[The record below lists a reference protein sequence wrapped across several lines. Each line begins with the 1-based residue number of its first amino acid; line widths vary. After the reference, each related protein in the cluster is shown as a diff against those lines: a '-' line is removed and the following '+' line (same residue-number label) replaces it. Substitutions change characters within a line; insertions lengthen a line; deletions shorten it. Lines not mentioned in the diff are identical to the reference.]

1 MKSKQ
6 ARRALVDFPMT
17 RVALAT
23 GVELDVVD
31 IGPRDAPVLIFL
43 HGFPESHRTWRH
55 QLREFSGDFRCIAP
69 DQRGY
74 RHSSK
79 PAAVSDY
86 SFDKIAADV
95 FALADAL
102 GVGKFTVVG
111 HDWGGAVAWGVALGG
126 AGRVERCVILNAPHP
141 YLFQKAVIDD
151 PDQRAA
157 SQYIRAF
164 RDPAN
169 DALVAER
176 GLVGLL
182 AQVVKW
188 NRSPAMDD
196 AERDAMMA
204 DWKIPGAA
212 VAMLNWYRAA
222 AVQVPAMDEEP
233 QRPAFLDAP
242 FPHVTMPTLV
252 IWAMDD
258 LALRP
263 SLIEGLDTL
272 VDDYSFVPVNG
283 CGHFVTWEAPEA
295 VNAAMRGFFAARAV

>member
-1 MKSKQ
+1 MT
-6 ARRALVDFPMT
+6 DFPMT
-17 RVALAT
+17 RIALST
-23 GVELDVVD
+23 GVELDTVD

-55 QLREFSGDFRCIAP
+55 QLAEFSKDFRCIAP

-79 PAAVSDY
+79 PEGVENY

-102 GVGKFTVVG
+102 GVGHFTVVG

-126 AGRVERCVILNAPHP
+126 AGRVDRCIILNAPHP
-141 YLFQKAVIDD
+141 FLFQKAVIDD

-157 SQYIRAF
+157 SQYIRGF

-169 DALVAER
+169 DGLVAEH

-182 AQVVKW
+182 AKVVKW
-188 NRSPAMDD
+188 DRSPAMED
-196 AERDAMMA
+196 EYRDAMLA

-212 VAMLNWYRAA
+212 MAMLNWYRAA
-222 AVQVPAMDEEP
+222 AVQVPAVDEADP
-233 QRPAFLDAP
+233 PRPAFLDAS
-242 FPHVTMPTLV
+242 FPKVTMPTLV
-252 IWAMDD
+252 VWAMDD

-263 SLIEGLDTL
+263 SLIEGLG
-272 VDDYSFVPVNG
+272 DYVADYTFVPVRG
-283 CGHFVTWEAPEA
+283 CGHFVTWEAPDA
-295 VNAAMRGFFAARAV
+295 VNSAMRDFLAAKPV

>member
-1 MKSKQ
+1 MSEMTQ
-6 ARRALVDFPMT
+6 QRLALP
-17 RVALAT
+17 T
-23 GVELDVVD
+23 GVELDVTMG
-31 IGPRDAPVLIFL
+31 GPADAPALIFL

-55 QLREFSGDFRCIAP
+55 QLAEFAKDHRVIAP

-79 PAAVSDY
+79 PEGVDAY
-86 SFDKIAADV
+86 RFDRIAADV
-95 FALADAL
+95 FALADAMRIDR
-102 GVGKFTVVG
+102 FTVVG

-126 AGRVERCVILNAPHP
+126 AHRVDRCVILNAPHP

-169 DALVAER
+169 DVLIAEH

-182 AQVVKW
+182 AKVVKW
-188 NRSPAMDD
+188 SRSPAMDD
-196 AERDAMMA
+196 AYRDAMMA
-204 DWKIPGAA
+204 DWKIDGAA
-212 VAMLNWYRAA
+212 MAMINWYRAA
-222 AVQVPAMDEEP
+222 QVEVPAVDEVAV
-233 QRPAFLDAP
+233 RPAFLNAP
-242 FPHVTMPTLV
+242 FPRVTMPTLV
-252 IWAMDD
+252 VWAIDD

-272 VDDYSFVPVNG
+272 VDDYSFVPVRG

-295 VNAAMRGFFAARAV
+295 VNAAMRAFFGSKPV

>member
-1 MKSKQ
+1 MTE
-6 ARRALVDFPMT
+6 FPMT
-17 RVALAT
+17 RVALST
-23 GVELDVVD
+23 GIELDTVD
-31 IGPRDAPVLIFL
+31 IGPRDGPVLIFL

-55 QLREFSGDFRCIAP
+55 QLRAFSRDFRCIAP

-79 PAAVSDY
+79 PAGVENY

-102 GVGKFTVVG
+102 GVGHFTVVG
-111 HDWGGAVAWGVALGG
+111 HDWGGAVAWGVALHG
-126 AGRVERCVILNAPHP
+126 AGRVDRCIILNAPHP

-151 PDQRAA
+151 PEQRAA

-169 DALVAER
+169 DALIAER

-182 AQVVKW
+182 ASVVKW
-188 NRSPAMDD
+188 DRSPAMED
-196 AERDAMMA
+196 AYRDAMMA

-212 VAMLNWYRAA
+212 SAMINWYRAA
-222 AVQVPAMDEEP
+222 AVQVPAIGEDAG
-233 QRPAFLDAP
+233 RPAFLDAP
-242 FPHVTMPTLV
+242 FPKVTMPTLV
-252 IWAMDD
+252 VWAMDD
-258 LALRP
+258 KALRP
-263 SLIEGLDTL
+263 SLIEGLDAYVDDLTL
-272 VDDYSFVPVNG
+272 VPVHG

-295 VNAAMRGFFAARAV
+295 VNTAMRAFLAR